1 MPNYANSHM
10 RNCLNP
16 TFALSELDNYGYA
29 REKSSCLSG
38 FETIR
43 VLLQHTDFS
52 GNDYFACLS

>member
-38 FETIR
+38 FETILSPASTHR
-43 VLLQHTDFS
+43 LLR
-52 GNDYFACLS
+52 